1 MAEDCRYLFESHTSQ
16 KGFDREGIAQHVRV
30 AALRLAAWF
39 FERCKPE
46 QFPVTALPVGNDRL
60 GKSGAG
66 PEEILV
72 VRVAFLAGGNSA
84 QRLGYIRGNRA
95 INRSPVFF
103 W

>member
-1 MAEDCRYLFESHTSQ
+1 MAQDCRYLFEAHTSQ
-16 KGFDREGIAQHVRV
+16 EGFDGECIAQHVRM
-30 AALRLAAWF
+30 ATLGLAARF

-46 QFPVTALPVGNDRL
+46 QFAVAPLPVGNDRL

-66 PEEILV
+66 PEEIRV